1 MEDFLTS
8 FFVAPF
14 TGLATG
20 IASATSSLDV
30 IDAVDGFVWGPI
42 MILLLLFTH
51 IFMTV
56 RTGFIQRK
64 LGTGIKMSVTKDDP
78 SDASGDIT
86 QFGALT
92 TALAATIGTGNIVGV
107 GTGLLFGGPGAI
119 FWMWITGILGIAT
132 KYSEVFIGVKYR
144 VKDHSGKM
152 LGGAMYALERGFKNK
167 KLGRIL
173 AILFAL
179 FASLAAFGIGA
190 STQSNSLADA
200 LYNTSL
206 VDGKAIPQ
214 WLVGAVVVVLVAVV
228 ILGGIKSISRVCE
241 KLVPVMAVLY
251 ILGGF
256 AVLIMRIRF
265 IPETFGMI
273 FKYAFEPNAIIGGS
287 LGYALKTAISQVLL
301 SN

>member
-20 IASATSSLDV
+20 IASATSPLDV

-107 GTGLLFGGPGAI
+107 GGVVLGDGQLDAGADLALDEPGADGHEDVRAKQQQNHDRAPHEAI
-119 FWMWITGILGIAT
+119 DGIDDVERAGSGGDSLRKSGERRDEERCKEILHGLPLFSLGRAHAFGRT
-132 KYSEVFIGVKYR
+132 
-144 VKDHSGKM
+144 
-152 LGGAMYALERGFKNK
+152 ERGRN
-167 KLGRIL
+167 L
-173 AILFAL
+173 
-179 FASLAAFGIGA
+179 
-190 STQSNSLADA
+190 
-200 LYNTSL
+200 
-206 VDGKAIPQ
+206 
-214 WLVGAVVVVLVAVV
+214 
-228 ILGGIKSISRVCE
+228 
-241 KLVPVMAVLY
+241 
-251 ILGGF
+251 
-256 AVLIMRIRF
+256 
-265 IPETFGMI
+265 
-273 FKYAFEPNAIIGGS
+273 PNAYPFLAYMTGKTLPKAVYGIVSIWKTN
-287 LGYALKTAISQVLL
+287 ALRH
-301 SN
+301 

>member
-20 IASATSSLDV
+20 IASATSPLDV

-86 QFGALT
+86 QLGALT

-107 GTGLLFGGPGAI
+107 GTAFCSAARAPSSGCGLRAS
-119 FWMWITGILGIAT
+119 W
-132 KYSEVFIGVKYR
+132 
-144 VKDHSGKM
+144 
-152 LGGAMYALERGFKNK
+152 ALPP
-167 KLGRIL
+167 
-173 AILFAL
+173 
-179 FASLAAFGIGA
+179 
-190 STQSNSLADA
+190 STPRSSSA
-200 LYNTSL
+200 
-206 VDGKAIPQ
+206 
-214 WLVGAVVVVLVAVV
+214 
-228 ILGGIKSISRVCE
+228 
-241 KLVPVMAVLY
+241 
-251 ILGGF
+251 
-256 AVLIMRIRF
+256 
-265 IPETFGMI
+265 
-273 FKYAFEPNAIIGGS
+273 
-287 LGYALKTAISQVLL
+287 
-301 SN
+301 

>member
-20 IASATSSLDV
+20 IASATSPLDV

-119 FWMWITGILGIAT
+119 FWMWITGI
-132 KYSEVFIGVKYR
+132 
-144 VKDHSGKM
+144 
-152 LGGAMYALERGFKNK
+152 
-167 KLGRIL
+167 
-173 AILFAL
+173 
-179 FASLAAFGIGA
+179 
-190 STQSNSLADA
+190 
-200 LYNTSL
+200 
-206 VDGKAIPQ
+206 
-214 WLVGAVVVVLVAVV
+214 
-228 ILGGIKSISRVCE
+228 
-241 KLVPVMAVLY
+241 
-251 ILGGF
+251 
-256 AVLIMRIRF
+256 
-265 IPETFGMI
+265 
-273 FKYAFEPNAIIGGS
+273 
-287 LGYALKTAISQVLL
+287 
-301 SN
+301 